1 MKPATAA
8 PIATPK
14 PASEPL
20 EDRYRTIGISAVA
33 AAAPFIKARKPSP
46 SPRTE
51 SPRAEDYPLSMD

>member
-8 PIATPK
+8 PSVTPK

-33 AAAPFIKARKPSP
+33 AAAPFVKARKPSP
-46 SPRTE
+46 GPRTV
-51 SPRAEDYPLSMD
+51 DYPLSMD